1 LRKLL
6 FPIAVLSM
14 LAVPVVAATAA
25 GTTKTTTVRDDFF
38 VRSKLTIA
46 KDTVVVWQ
54 WKSTEDPHTVTD
66 TKKRFGS
73 KRKVRGSYKHT
84 FTKVGRYTVY
94 CKVHPTT
101 MRQKIV
107 VE

>member
-6 FPIAVLSM
+6 LPLAALAIAL
-14 LAVPVVAATAA
+14 PAATSAA
-25 GTTKTTTVRDDFF
+25 VTTKTTALHDDFF
-38 VRSKLTIA
+38 ARGKLTIA

-54 WKSTEDPHTVTD
+54 WKSTQDPHTVTD
-66 TKKRFGS
+66 TKRHFGS

-84 FTKVGRYTVY
+84 FTKVGTYTVY
-94 CKVHPTT
+94 CKVHPTS

-107 VE
+107 VK